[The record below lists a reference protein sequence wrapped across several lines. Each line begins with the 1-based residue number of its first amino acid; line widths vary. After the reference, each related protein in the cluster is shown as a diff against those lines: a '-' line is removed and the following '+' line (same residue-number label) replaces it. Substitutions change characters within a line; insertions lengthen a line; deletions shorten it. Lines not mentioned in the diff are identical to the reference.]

1 MGRQN
6 KLKRIGAIS
15 KAVVAVFAVLVFLGM
30 QVAYAETILQD
41 VNTKKYPSVK
51 LVLSGTA
58 FSEEATAKSGDRT
71 VRISENGQFIK
82 SVHISSLT
90 AKPKPIAVTLLID
103 SSGSMK
109 GKPIEDAK
117 AAAEHF
123 VHLMGKDDQICVIA
137 FNSKPHLVTN
147 FISDKVKTTSL
158 INTIQSSGETAVYD
172 ALSLAVQ
179 QIQKSELKQKYIIL
193 LSDGGDTVST
203 TKPATCIDQLKSVK
217 VPVYTIALK
226 SPEFDMGTLESISS
240 QSGGKL
246 LQAINSTELK
256 PFYSRIAE
264 QIKNN
269 IASFCIFKADIKEVI
284 SHPQLFLYSLHFFR
298 SKGYYK

>member
-1 MGRQN
+1 MG
-6 KLKRIGAIS
+6 KRISNVVRAII
-15 KAVVAVFAVLVFLGM
+15 VVLTAWVLIGI
-30 QVAYAETILQD
+30 QVAYSDTILQE
-41 VNTKKYPSVK
+41 VNTKKYPTVK
-51 LVLSGTA
+51 LLLSGAA
-58 FSEEATAKSGDRT
+58 FDEAGKAGNGDRT
-71 VRISENGQFIK
+71 VRISENGQLIK
-82 SVHISSLT
+82 SVHISPLT

-117 AAAEHF
+117 AAADHF
-123 VHLMGKDDQICVIA
+123 VRLMGIDDQICVIA
-137 FNSKPHLVTN
+137 FNSKPHLATDYSSN
-147 FISDKVKTTSL
+147 KKKIISSMS
-158 INTIQSSGETAVYD
+158 TIQASGETAVYD
-172 ALSLAVQ
+172 ALSLAAQ
-179 QIQKSELKQKYIIL
+179 QIKKSGLKQKYIIL
-193 LSDGGDTVST
+193 LSDGGDTVSS
-203 TKPATCIDQLKSVK
+203 TKPLTCIDQLKDLK

-269 IASFCIFKADIKEVI
+269 IEIE
-284 SHPQLFLYSLHFFR
+284 YR
-298 SKGYYK
+298 SPGF